1 MRFLY
6 MVLGWYE
13 WVVVMTLH
21 RNKGVF
27 GSEPKLAPPK
37 VGAPMLYD
45 WFGGLV
51 GCSKLG

>member
-13 WVVVMTLH
+13 WIDSMALH

-27 GSEPKLAPPK
+27 GSEPKLAPRK
-37 VGAPMLYD
+37 IGAPMLYA
-45 WFGGLV
+45 GLV
-51 GCSKLG
+51 V